1 MKEMI
6 DLIRNRRT
14 VRKYRTEQIKEE
26 ELEKILEAGLCAPS
40 AGNMQRVKIV
50 ALQNREI
57 SDHLGRINV
66 SVMKRPASAH
76 VSDEQPSIIDDPSNP
91 SGFYNAPT
99 VCIIFNRKE
108 GKYSISDSFCTAEN
122 MILEATD
129 LGVASAIIGR
139 AEETFESEYGRTL
152 MDEWGI
158 EPDYTARCFVLLG
171 YIDGVYPSMK
181 PRKENRVRTIR

>member
-76 VSDEQPSIIDDPSNP
+76 VSDEQPSIIDDPSIP
-91 SGFYNAPT
+91 SGTTLPRYA
-99 VCIIFNRKE
+99 
-108 GKYSISDSFCTAEN
+108 SSLTA
-122 MILEATD
+122 
-129 LGVASAIIGR
+129 
-139 AEETFESEYGRTL
+139 
-152 MDEWGI
+152 
-158 EPDYTARCFVLLG
+158 
-171 YIDGVYPSMK
+171 K
-181 PRKENRVRTIR
+181 KENTVFPIHSVLQKT

>member
-76 VSDEQPSIIDDPSNP
+76 VSDEQPSIFQAVFTTLPRYAS
-91 SGFYNAPT
+91 SL
-99 VCIIFNRKE
+99 
-108 GKYSISDSFCTAEN
+108 TA
-122 MILEATD
+122 
-129 LGVASAIIGR
+129 
-139 AEETFESEYGRTL
+139 
-152 MDEWGI
+152 
-158 EPDYTARCFVLLG
+158 
-171 YIDGVYPSMK
+171 K
-181 PRKENRVRTIR
+181 KENTAFPIHSARLKT